1 MKLKNFVG
9 NHKIV
14 ELLRQGEL
22 PQSSLFTGPEGVGK
36 KTLVLSLAALANCKQ
51 PIQNDLC
58 GNCSSCMKAVQD
70 NHPDIL
76 LFQPEKELI
85 RAKVM
90 RRLSREAQFRPF
102 EGRLRFFIIDE
113 AEKMTLKAANS
124 ILKTLEEPPDTSRL
138 VLITAFPQRLLET
151 IRSRCQSFPLRS
163 LDRSQVK
170 EYLTEHL
177 ESEDLEVRA
186 AFSEGSIG
194 RSLSL
199 NTKELLQDRDQMLDM
214 LLVWC
219 EEESFALL
227 YEKFEQQP
235 LRAELKKRGRVR
247 HYADLLQLLLQDIY
261 FLHVKTVGRVV
272 NQDRIEDLERLS
284 KNLELNWIRN
294 FLYHLQEVKWDLER
308 YVNPLMCFE
317 TLWLM
322 NRRNPSNVRS
332 RYSKV

>member
-1 MKLKNFVG
+1 MKLQNFVG

-36 KTLVLSLAALANCKQ
+36 KTLALSLAALANCKQ
-51 PIQNDLC
+51 PTQNDLC
-58 GNCSSCMKAVQD
+58 GNCSSCMKAIQY
-70 NHPDIL
+70 NHPDIS

-85 RAKVM
+85 RTKVM
-90 RRLSREAQFRPF
+90 RRLGREAQFRPF

-113 AEKMTLKAANS
+113 AEKMTSKAANS

-138 VLITAFPQRLLET
+138 VLITAFPQRLLAT
-151 IRSRCQSFPLRS
+151 VRSRCQSFPLRS
-163 LDRSQVK
+163 LDRNQVK
-170 EYLTEHL
+170 EYVTEHL

-199 NTKELLQDRDQMLDM
+199 NTQELLQDRDQMLDI

-219 EEESFALL
+219 EEDSFALL
-227 YEKFEQQP
+227 YEKCEQQP
-235 LRAELKKRGRVR
+235 LRSELKKRERVR
-247 HYADLLQLLLQDIY
+247 HYADLLQLLLQDVY

-272 NQDRIEDLERLS
+272 NQDRIEDLDRLS

-322 NRRNPSNVRS
+322 NRRNPSNARS